1 MSSAYVQHGLCP
13 YHGGHEFLVQAFGPA
28 ERIPTG
34 YYGDGFKLKTT
45 GWDKE
50 NAMKSVHE
58 VAELHSRD
66 AYLKKIAKLL
76 YDKMTTWNTEAY
88 VKTCMSNIA
97 FYYHKPSSAKR
108 NSSLQVGCLKC
119 DRMTNPM
126 YFAYS
131 EHGDQE
137 RWISQQR
144 HYAYQLRE
152 IFRPYL
158 GCNGTPAGNAWCSA
172 LVHREHL
179 LAQNGGGGATAIAS
193 WPRPPPPG
201 PPPAQRHN
209 NMMLASRQPPP
220 PVQRHDNM
228 MVASGQP
235 PPPPPPPAQH
245 HDDMMVAARPKVRW
259 WENRQSK
266 TDAVRVSGNGS
277 SVGTTSVGSTSVIY
291 DVTSDAGSTAVTSD
305 GDRDS
310 ERYRCFYEDLRNN
323 PDVIDEQIN
332 DANINDGQ
340 AQAGPEFGSRECAP
354 SRVKKFTQFGG
365 EGKKIR
371 DDSNLDVLD

>member
-1 MSSAYVQHGLCP
+1 MSSAYEQQGLCP

-34 YYGDGFKLKTT
+34 YYGDGSKLKTT
-45 GWDKE
+45 GWDNG

-58 VAELHSRD
+58 VAELHSIY
-66 AYLKKIAKLL
+66 AYLKEIAKLL

-126 YFAYS
+126 YFAYI

-144 HYAYQLRE
+144 HYAHQLRE

-201 PPPAQRHN
+201 PPPAQRH
-209 NMMLASRQPPP
+209 
-220 PVQRHDNM
+220 
-228 MVASGQP
+228 
-235 PPPPPPPAQH
+235 
-245 HDDMMVAARPKVRW
+245 DDMMVAARPKVIR

-266 TDAVRVSGNGS
+266 TDAVRVSGNGRS
-277 SVGTTSVGSTSVIY
+277 AGTTSAGSTSVTY

-305 GDRDS
+305 GDCDS

-340 AQAGPEFGSRECAP
+340 AQAGPDFDSRECTP
-354 SRVKKFTQFGG
+354 SRVKKFTPSGG

-371 DDSNLDVLD
+371 DDSNLDVSD

>member
-1 MSSAYVQHGLCP
+1 MSSAYEQQGLCP

-34 YYGDGFKLKTT
+34 YYGDGSKLKTT

-66 AYLKKIAKLL
+66 AYLKEIAKLL

-144 HYAYQLRE
+144 HYAHQLRE

-179 LAQNGGGGATAIAS
+179 LAQNDSIVS
-193 WPRPPPPG
+193 ISLSHRE
-201 PPPAQRHN
+201 RHDD
-209 NMMLASRQPPP
+209 MMVASRQPPP
-220 PVQRHDNM
+220 PAQR
-228 MVASGQP
+228 
-235 PPPPPPPAQH
+235 
-245 HDDMMVAARPKVRW
+245 HDDMMVAARPKVRR

-277 SVGTTSVGSTSVIY
+277 SASTTSAGSTSVTY
-291 DVTSDAGSTAVTSD
+291 DVTSDAGSTSVTSD
-305 GDRDS
+305 VMVMANGT
-310 ERYRCFYEDLRNN
+310 
-323 PDVIDEQIN
+323 
-332 DANINDGQ
+332 DACTGIS
-340 AQAGPEFGSRECAP
+340 A
-354 SRVKKFTQFGG
+354 TTHM
-365 EGKKIR
+365 
-371 DDSNLDVLD
+371 

>member
-1 MSSAYVQHGLCP
+1 
-13 YHGGHEFLVQAFGPA
+13 
-28 ERIPTG
+28 
-34 YYGDGFKLKTT
+34 
-45 GWDKE
+45 
-50 NAMKSVHE
+50 MKSVHE

-66 AYLKKIAKLL
+66 AYLKEIAKLL

-144 HYAYQLRE
+144 HYAHQLRE

-158 GCNGTPAGNAWCSA
+158 GCNGTPAGNAWRSA

-201 PPPAQRHN
+201 PPPAQRH
-209 NMMLASRQPPP
+209 
-220 PVQRHDNM
+220 
-228 MVASGQP
+228 
-235 PPPPPPPAQH
+235 
-245 HDDMMVAARPKVRW
+245 DDMMVAARPKVRR

-277 SVGTTSVGSTSVIY
+277 SDGTTSVGSTPVTY
-291 DVTSDAGSTAVTSD
+291 DVTSDVGSTAVTSD

-310 ERYRCFYEDLRNN
+310 ERYRCLYEDLRNN

-340 AQAGPEFGSRECAP
+340 AQAGPDFDSRECTP
-354 SRVKKFTQFGG
+354 SRVKKFTPFGG